1 MSKLNLL
8 ISLLTFDD
16 ANSTNDPQLAHVD
29 WTRNIKGFSVQN
41 PASKKEVLAPGES
54 LSLLNGVVSTSIDGT
69 TQFDLINTTGS
80 TYRIIYDGNGTAP
93 DFRTERA
100 LAADATTEITVTKNN
115 NATTTFTATA
125 GTLPDFSSVVIG
137 DELRTGAAFTLL
149 NQGVNK
155 IIAKTATSI
164 TIKKADSTGE
174 TVILG
179 ANFAADFR
187 IYTAAGVQVGDKVI
201 ISAGFS
207 PATQDTYDISDVA
220 PDFIEFVSLE
230 AIPEES
236 DIIPGAA
243 GLIIYSDA
251 KNFVYIECDKKCLV
265 KTNGNAG
272 ELVEPQTSGSCVITG
287 IYLKLGT
294 AFQID
299 IENTSLEPATI
310 IHITA
315 E

>member
-137 DELRTGAAFTLL
+137 DELRTGATFTLL
-149 NQGVNK
+149 NQGVNT

-251 KNFVYIECDKKCLV
+251 KNFVYIECDKK
-265 KTNGNAG
+265 
-272 ELVEPQTSGSCVITG
+272 
-287 IYLKLGT
+287 
-294 AFQID
+294 
-299 IENTSLEPATI
+299 
-310 IHITA
+310 
-315 E
+315 